1 MNRVLIVDDVVRT
14 KMFMYSQPQNINIRE
29 VVIAATKQPA

>member
-1 MNRVLIVDDVVRT
+1 MDRALIADDIVRT

-29 VVIAATKQPA
+29 V